1 MVITFFSILRCG
13 KRALSSTT
21 NPKFLF
27 SGGKRK
33 FFFEATF
40 SLMITSP
47 SITSSNPATILNRVV
62 FPIPEG
68 PRIETIS
75 PFFNEKLKS
84 LIIEPA

>member
-1 MVITFFSILRCG
+1 MPNITFFSTLRCG

-27 SGGKRK
+27 SGGNRK
-33 FFFEATF
+33 FFFETTL
-40 SLMITSP
+40 SLIFISP
-47 SITSSNPATILNRVV
+47 STTSSNPATILKRVV

-75 PFFNEKLKS
+75 PFFKRKIKIFNY
-84 LIIEPA
+84 